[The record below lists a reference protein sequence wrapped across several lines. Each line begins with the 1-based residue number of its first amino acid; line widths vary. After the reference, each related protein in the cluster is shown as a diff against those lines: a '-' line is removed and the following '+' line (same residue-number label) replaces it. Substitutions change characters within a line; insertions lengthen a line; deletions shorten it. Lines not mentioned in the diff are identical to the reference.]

1 MLSSR
6 QSNKVLL
13 LGRENA
19 GKSSMKSII
28 FANTLPK
35 DTNRLG
41 PTIQIKQSNQNFL
54 GHLPLNIWDCGGQP
68 MFMKSYFDS
77 QRPFV
82 FSNVAII
89 IYVFD
94 VQRLQQQSKENKV
107 RIRSPSFSNNF
118 EIIKISS

>member
-1 MLSSR
+1 MMMSTR
-6 QSNKVLL
+6 HNKVLL

-35 DTNRLG
+35 ETNRLV
-41 PTIQIKQSNQNFL
+41 PTIQIKQSKQHFL
-54 GHLPLNIWDCGGQP
+54 GNLPLNIWDCGGQP
-68 MFMKSYFDS
+68 MFMKSYFES

-89 IYVFD
+89 I
-94 VQRLQQQSKENKV
+94 
-107 RIRSPSFSNNF
+107 
-118 EIIKISS
+118 